1 MKRMY
6 RLAALLSALLML
18 SATAVAELP
27 LAPSGV
33 LGLLES
39 GRSIKGQVGLELNSD
54 MLSALISQGAP
65 PDESTKTVVDTLL
78 SAVGKLK
85 ATSLIAKGAYSLS
98 VGTDAGE
105 LFDLRM
111 AMDPETM
118 QNRMTTSL
126 LPGYVL
132 SVDPAIF
139 GDAFSAQGLFPK
151 FPEADMEA
159 LLQPYIEA
167 LSPLIEERI
176 TADLQAQTEE
186 GPFEV
191 PGVGTFASKA
201 GYDIR
206 QSLVVDVLATVHDLF
221 KTDDKAQAYLTEILQ
236 YVAQIQSKMGE
247 EQAEPVPDIPKILA
261 EMERAI
267 EEGKAKDD
275 EVLIHY
281 DVYIDGPE
289 DAMLVEGTPTASDEG
304 IFVSLWTQPV
314 ENGTVLKISFI
325 SEDKGEDE
333 DGEIDWHTVRQQV
346 LSGENYT
353 ATLINL
359 NIDASEDAA
368 GGSHNT
374 RLALE
379 VYAGGA
385 YNAGLTADIVSATG
399 DAFGFSGT
407 LALSVFSPDPL
418 LTVSFDI
425 SESDENPAAPEEE
438 GETLVLTEE
447 TAETSLP
454 GLLEALMGPG
464 LSGLLERLETAM
476 PEEAAIIQMMIGSM
490 MPTAETSEDTWETLD
505 QEGEPVEEGAIL

>member
-65 PDESTKTVVDTLL
+65 PDEGTKTVVDTLL

-176 TADLQAQTEE
+176 TADLQAEE

-201 GYDIR
+201 GFDIR

-247 EQAEPVPDIPKILA
+247 EQADPVPDIPKILA

-267 EEGKAKDD
+267 EEGKAKGD
-275 EVLIHY
+275 EVLVHV
-281 DVYIDGPE
+281 DMFMNDGPE
-289 DAMLVEGTPTASDEG
+289 DATLVEATPTTDDEEF
-304 IFVSLWTQPV
+304 FVSLWTQPA

-333 DGEIDWHTVRQQV
+333 GGEIDWHTVRQQV

-379 VYAGGA
+379 VYASGA
-385 YNAGLTADIVSATG
+385 YNAGLTADIVSAIG